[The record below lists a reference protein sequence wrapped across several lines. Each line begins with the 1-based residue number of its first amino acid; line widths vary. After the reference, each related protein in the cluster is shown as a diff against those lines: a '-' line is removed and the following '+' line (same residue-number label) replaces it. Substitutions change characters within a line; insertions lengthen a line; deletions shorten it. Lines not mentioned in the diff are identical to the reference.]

1 MADAIKALVNATN
14 ALKKEKADLQARIKE
29 IDKALKGSGTTTAKP
44 KKRKKAKKAKRGKKK
59 TAAQKKKQ
67 SLAMKKAWA
76 KRKKKSK
83 K

>member
-1 MADAIKALVNATN
+1 MSDAIKALINATN

-29 IDKALKGSGTTTAKP
+29 IDKALKGSGTTTTKP
-44 KKRKKAKKAKRGKKK
+44 KKHKKAKSGKKK

-76 KRKKKSK
+76 KRKKKAK

>member
-1 MADAIKALVNATN
+1 MSDAIKALINATN

-44 KKRKKAKKAKRGKKK
+44 KKRKKAKRGKKK

-76 KRKKKSK
+76 KRKKKAK